1 VRRVVE
7 IVAAAALVVAL
18 PSAIARATASQMLV
32 GAPDLGSQV
41 MLRLFGETSDSSA
54 SFAAVLGDR
63 VGESPFHELA
73 LQVHP
78 SGGAPYL
85 ANSAPAFAQ
94 DRLTLRDLDAT
105 RSDVRFSPVTLSHDN
120 MIAFVPSG
128 TPFAVPYQPVAPAPS
143 ISPAPGTLAFAPPSG
158 SAGGNDNL
166 AHATRAAFAPT
177 STQIGAVRFEGRDG
191 STDVQTPQL
200 NLNDTSASAA
210 GSNFNVRAGK
220 HSLSVN
226 LSGAYDQVTGG
237 GNDFS
242 VSMLNA
248 GSLQVPGSLPLVGP
262 NDAGVNRP
270 SLGAGL
276 AVPVIHG
283 LTLNLNYAA
292 ERLYNVSG
300 LPGLMNLDA
309 VNNTYGGRL
318 TFNLPDTSSFLS
330 ISAYQD
336 RFNDSLLPINGS
348 TQTREDINF
357 TVKF

>member
-1 VRRVVE
+1 MRRVVG
-7 IVAAAALVVAL
+7 IVAATALVLAL
-18 PSAIARATASQMLV
+18 SSAIARATTLPTLIGAS
-32 GAPDLGSQV
+32 DLGSQV

-54 SFAAVLGDR
+54 SFAAAQGDR
-63 VGESPFHELA
+63 TSESPFHELA
-73 LQVHP
+73 LQP
-78 SGGAPYL
+78 PPAGGTL
-85 ANSAPAFAQ
+85 AATNAPAFAQ

-105 RSDVRFSPVTLSHDN
+105 RTDVRFSPVTLWHDN
-120 MIAFVPSG
+120 VIAFVPSG
-128 TPFAVPYQPVAPAPS
+128 TPFTVPYQPVAPMPS
-143 ISPAPGTLAFAPPSG
+143 ISPEPGTLAFAPPAAP
-158 SAGGNDNL
+158 AGGNDS
-166 AHATRAAFAPT
+166 AARSTRGAYVPT
-177 STQIGAVRFEGRDG
+177 STQLGAVRFDGRNDAT
-191 STDVQTPQL
+191 SIQTPQL
-200 NLNDTSASAA
+200 NLNDTPSANGA
-210 GSNFNVRAGK
+210 NFNLRAGK

-237 GNDFS
+237 GNDFAAS
-242 VSMLNA
+242 ALNT
-248 GSLQVPGSLPLVGP
+248 GSLQVPGSVPLVVP
-262 NDAGVNRP
+262 NEGSGNQP

-292 ERLYNVSG
+292 ERLYNGYG
-300 LPGLMNLDA
+300 LPGLTNLDA

-348 TQTREDINF
+348 TQTREDVNF